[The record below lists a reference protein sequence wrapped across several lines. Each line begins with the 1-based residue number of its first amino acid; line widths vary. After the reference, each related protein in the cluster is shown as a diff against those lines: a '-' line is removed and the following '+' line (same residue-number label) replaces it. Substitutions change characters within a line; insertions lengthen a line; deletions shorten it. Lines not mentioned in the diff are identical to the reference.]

1 MSISEVSVVVPWI
14 PFVLCSVENLLALQ
28 YREASCFTLFS
39 LQLLLQNLPVVI
51 LDLVHQLVELFVLC
65 HTCLL
70 NAHFAA
76 NLTFGMANCPAL
88 LCLAFQRYL
97 LLVVCSWPMLPQLP
111 CRWAHCLAEATVIC
125 STEFASSFSLYRLWV
140 FQLSRFFSRY
150 RLPRCFLFVCIITLA
165 EWNAQHFNVVIH
177 FPLKFV
183 LSEFVHFFT
192 VILHL
197 KFIIKAS
204 NSILRSTKIER
215 VLSRHFK

>member
-1 MSISEVSVVVPWI
+1 MRIFEVSVIVPWI

-28 YREASCFTLFS
+28 YREAGCFTLFP
-39 LQLLLQNLPVVI
+39 LQLLLQNLSVVI

-65 HTCLL
+65 VACLL

-125 STEFASSFSLYRLWV
+125 STEFASSNSLYRLCI

-150 RLPRCFLFVCIITLA
+150 RLPRCVLLACILILA
-165 EWNAQHFNVVIH
+165 EWNAQYFNVIIH

-183 LSEFVHFFT
+183 LFEFVNFLAE
-192 VILHL
+192 ILHL
-197 KFIIKAS
+197 KFIIKLLTHFS
-204 NSILRSTKIER
+204 SQQRWSGIN
-215 VLSRHFK
+215 SRHFK

>member
-1 MSISEVSVVVPWI
+1 
-14 PFVLCSVENLLALQ
+14 
-28 YREASCFTLFS
+28 
-39 LQLLLQNLPVVI
+39 
-51 LDLVHQLVELFVLC
+51 
-65 HTCLL
+65 
-70 NAHFAA
+70 
-76 NLTFGMANCPAL
+76 MANCPAL

-97 LLVVCSWPMLPQLP
+97 LLVVCSWPMLRQLP

-125 STEFASSFSLYRLWV
+125 STEFASSFSLYGLWV

-150 RLPRCFLFVCIITLA
+150 RLPRCVLFACILTLA

-192 VILHL
+192 EILHL

-204 NSILRSTKIER
+204 NSLLRSTKIER
-215 VLSRHFK
+215 DKLPPLQIALFFCLICWCVNFSHQLWGKVLLHPLDERLVLVRSTDLRDNIVDFSFERDLCMFSLR